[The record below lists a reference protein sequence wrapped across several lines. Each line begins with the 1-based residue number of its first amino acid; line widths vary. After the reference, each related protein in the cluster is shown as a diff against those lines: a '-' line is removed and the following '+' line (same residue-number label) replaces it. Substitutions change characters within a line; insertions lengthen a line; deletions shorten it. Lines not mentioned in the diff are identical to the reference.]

1 MKRRTLVQILG
12 GASLLATG
20 VGQAVARGMMG
31 SGHNSGMMHDMQGM
45 HNMGDMQ
52 GMMHGTANLMPLN
65 KMPSQQKLQSLPL
78 LKNQSS
84 QAALFKANLE
94 AKPVKLTLADRKP
107 TEIWAYNGQIPGP
120 QIVVYEGDTVEINFK
135 NSLSQPTTVH
145 WHGLPVPPDQDGNP
159 HDAVAPGESRIYR
172 FTLPKGSAGTYW
184 YHPHPHGYVS
194 EQVFRGLAGSF
205 IVKAKD
211 DPLAD
216 FAEQHWLISDIRLDT
231 QANIPHNTMMDW
243 MNGRE
248 GQFVLINGQLNPKIS
263 VKSGERI
270 RIWNACSARY
280 LKLEIPN
287 CSWILV
293 GTDGGLLEQPRPASK
308 ELFIAPAERV
318 EVILHSDRD
327 QASQLIT
334 RYYDRQKMMMR
345 EPAVDLQLAT
355 INVQTA
361 DYQLPKRLRPIA
373 DLGTATATKFVEF
386 SEVMGDMHGNM
397 DGMADGAMMGGM
409 HGGMGGHG
417 NMHNMHG
424 GTGGHGMMGNRDNMH
439 GNMGGMAGGGMMGGM
454 LNHSNPSNLPPMM
467 QNMFLVN
474 GKTYDMQRMDLTS
487 KLNEVE
493 EWEVFNNSHMDHPFH
508 LHGTQF
514 VITKRVLNDQ
524 TIQEPYKALRDTFN
538 LKPYERV
545 TFKVKQ
551 GHKGLR
557 VFHCHIL
564 EHETLGMM
572 ANLNVV

>member
-1 MKRRTLVQILG
+1 MKRRTLVQMLG

-31 SGHNSGMMHDMQGM
+31 SGHHAEMMHDMKGM
-45 HNMGDMQ
+45 HHMGDMQ

-65 KMPSQQKLQSLPL
+65 KMPSQQKLQRLPL
-78 LKNQSS
+78 LKNQSN
-84 QAALFKANLE
+84 QPRLFKATLE
-94 AKPVKLTLADRKP
+94 AKPVKLTLADRKQ
-107 TEIWAYNGQIPGP
+107 TEVWAYNGQIPGP
-120 QIVVYEGDTVEINFK
+120 QIVAFEGDTVEINFI
-135 NSLSQPTTVH
+135 NSLSQPSTIH

-159 HDAVAPGESRIYR
+159 HDAVAPGESRLYR

-211 DPLAD
+211 DPLAHLT
-216 FAEQHWLISDIRLDT
+216 EQHWLISDLRLDA
-231 QANIPHNTMMDW
+231 QANIPQNTMMDW

-263 VKSGERI
+263 IKSGERI

-293 GTDGGLLEQPRPASK
+293 GTDGGLLEQPRAAAK
-308 ELFIAPAERV
+308 TLFIAPAERV
-318 EVILHSDRD
+318 EVIVHTDTD
-327 QASQLIT
+327 QSSQLMNQ
-334 RYYDRQKMMMR
+334 YYDRQKMMIK
-345 EPAVDLQLAT
+345 ESAIDLELAS
-355 INVQTA
+355 INVKATN
-361 DYQLPKRLRPIA
+361 YKLPNQLRSIT
-373 DLGTATATKFVEF
+373 DLGTATAAKKVEF
-386 SEVMGDMHGNM
+386 SEAAMDHDTMPMHGSM
-397 DGMADGAMMGGM
+397 DSGHDMSM
-409 HGGMGGHG
+409 H
-417 NMHNMHG
+417 
-424 GTGGHGMMGNRDNMH
+424 
-439 GNMGGMAGGGMMGGM
+439 M
-454 LNHSNPSNLPPMM
+454 LQS
-467 QNMFLVN
+467 MFMVN

-487 KLNEVE
+487 KQGEVE

-514 VITKRVLNDQ
+514 VITKRVLNG
-524 TIQEPYKALRDTFN
+524 QEIPEAFKALRDTFN

-551 GHKGLR
+551 NDKGLR
-557 VFHCHIL
+557 LFHCHIL